1 MLSLSGHTET
11 SRMAGSA
18 TSGGKSRF
26 QGYESLVLL
35 AIVGTCLATSSIV
48 GKAAPDYGWHPLA
61 LLQWSLLSA
70 AVLMFALQPLARKT
84 APKDAS
90 VAGATAGQ
98 KLVYMMTAGVLFCI
112 PYALGFTAAGKV
124 GAGFVALC
132 FAFPLVL
139 TYALTVLMGMD
150 ALRVG
155 RVIGVGFGVLGA
167 VFLAISGQTIE
178 TGSGLWTAAAL
189 SIPVFLAVGNV
200 YRTLKWPR
208 GATSA
213 ELSIG
218 MMVFAFLALAVFT
231 ALTGVPL
238 LPEPIDGRA
247 WMLFGAQTMIFTL
260 QNGLYFRLQKVAGPV
275 YLSQIGSV
283 GAVVGLVFAYMAFG
297 EVPNLAKIAAVTA
310 IGLGIVFVSRK
321 GKAG

>member
-1 MLSLSGHTET
+1 
-11 SRMAGSA
+11 MAGSA

-70 AVLMFALQPLARKT
+70 AVLMFALQALAGKS
-84 APKDAS
+84 APKDAP
-90 VAGATAGQ
+90 VPRATAGQ
-98 KLVYMMTAGVLFCI
+98 KLVYMMTTGILFCI

-139 TYALTVLMGMD
+139 TYAMTVLMGMD
-150 ALRVG
+150 ALRAGKVT
-155 RVIGVGFGVLGA
+155 GVGFGVLGA
-167 VFLAISGQTIE
+167 VFLAISGQKIE
-178 TGSGLWTAAAL
+178 TGSALWTAAAL

-213 ELSIG
+213 ELSVG
-218 MMVFAFLALAVFT
+218 MMLFAFLALAVFT
-231 ALTGVPL
+231 AVSGIPL
-238 LPEPIDGRA
+238 LPDPLDGRA

-283 GAVVGLVFAYMAFG
+283 GAVVGLVFAYLAFG

>member
-1 MLSLSGHTET
+1 
-11 SRMAGSA
+11 MAGSA
-18 TSGGKSRF
+18 IADGKTRF

-35 AIVGTCLATSSIV
+35 AIVGTCLATSSVV
-48 GKAAPDYGWHPLA
+48 GKAAPEFGWHPLA

-70 AVLMFALQPLARKT
+70 AILMFALKAAATRS
-84 APKDAS
+84 APRDGAAS
-90 VAGATAGQ
+90 GAGATAGQ
-98 KLVYMMTAGVLFCI
+98 KLVYMMTTGVLFCI
-112 PYALGFTAAGKV
+112 PYALGFSAAGRV

-155 RVIGVGFGVLGA
+155 KVIGVGFGVLGA
-167 VFLAISGQTIE
+167 VFLAISGQKIE
-178 TGSGLWTAAAL
+178 TGSALWTAAAL
-189 SIPVFLAVGNV
+189 SIPVFLAAGNV

-218 MMVFAFLALAVFT
+218 MMMFAFLALAIFT

-247 WMLFGAQTMIFTL
+247 WLLFAAQTLIFTL
-260 QNGLYFRLQKVAGPV
+260 QNGFYFRLQKVAGPV

-283 GAVVGLVFAYMAFG
+283 GAVVGLVFAYLAFG

>member
-1 MLSLSGHTET
+1 MLSLSRHTEV

-70 AVLMFALQPLARKT
+70 VVLMLALQAFAEKTVRK
-84 APKDAS
+84 DVS

-98 KLVYMMTAGVLFCI
+98 KLVYMTTTGILFCI
-112 PYALGFTAAGKV
+112 PYALGFAAAGKV

-139 TYALTVLMGMD
+139 TYALTVLMGME
-150 ALRVG
+150 ALRAG

-167 VFLAISGQTIE
+167 VFLAISGQKIE
-178 TGSGLWTAAAL
+178 TGSALWTAAAL

-218 MMVFAFLALAVFT
+218 MMFFAFLALAVFT
-231 ALTGVPL
+231 AVSGIAL
-238 LPEPIDGRA
+238 LPDPLDVKA

-283 GAVVGLVFAYMAFG
+283 GAVVGLVFAYLAFG
-297 EVPNLAKIAAVTA
+297 EVPNLAKIVAVTA

-321 GKAG
+321 GKTG